1 MKKTLTKILTLILAV
16 ITATAFIGCAENA
29 DTAKEEN
36 YTNRGYV
43 NITNVKSN
51 GISLFASGTQT
62 TSTTG
67 SLTRE
72 IVAIVYPEDAENKL
86 VDWSVAW
93 GTGAS
98 RINEDV
104 KKYVTVTPSFDG
116 STIANVT
123 CHKAFLGDEIYVT
136 VTTRQGGYTASACC
150 QYQGA
155 PETLT
160 IDMAGFTAVNDSG
173 WNAKIYELA
182 KGSTYSFDLVL
193 NNTMGTVGPTFGKYK
208 ISILA
213 YGGINTT
220 KNFYDKSGNITST
233 TNEEISLE
241 VVDAWDNNGSV
252 CTKFERT
259 ISGGVE
265 SNAVQLRCSIE
276 NCKLKVEVLG
286 APSGFSAETGNQT
299 GSAKQEFSS
308 YIEGKI
314 PYCAVTVTD
323 TVSGLSQTI
332 NLRPYA
338 TAEGVSLNNGDDIIF

>member
-1 MKKTLTKILTLILAV
+1 MKKTFTKILTLILAV
-16 ITATAFIGCAENA
+16 ITATAFVGCAENPN
-29 DTAKEEN
+29 TAKEEN
-36 YTNRGYV
+36 YINRGYV

-93 GTGAS
+93 GNNAS
-98 RINEDV
+98 RRNEDV
-104 KKYVTVTPSFDG
+104 KKYVTVTPIFDG
-116 STIANVT
+116 STTANVT

-160 IDMAGFTAVNDSG
+160 IDMAGVTAVNDSG

-193 NNTMGTVGPTFGKYK
+193 NNTMGTVGPTFGNYK
-208 ISILA
+208 ISIEA
-213 YGGINTT
+213 FGGIVATRNI
-220 KNFYDKSGNITST
+220 YDKSGNITST
-233 TNEEISLE
+233 INDEINLT
-241 VVDAWDNNGSV
+241 VVDNWDSYGTVYTRFPPTVTETVSSDINQ
-252 CTKFERT
+252 
-259 ISGGVE
+259 IS
-265 SNAVQLRCSIE
+265 CKIE
-276 NCKLKVEVLG
+276 NGKLIVNVNG
-286 APSGFSAETGNQT
+286 VPTGFSSETGNPN
-299 GSAKQEFSS
+299 GSAKVSFSS
-308 YIEGKI
+308 YIDGKI

-323 TVSGLSQTI
+323 TTSGLSQTI

-338 TAEGVSLNNGDDIIF
+338 TVEGVSLNNGDDIIF

>member
-160 IDMAGFTAVNDSG
+160 IDMAGVTAINDSD

-182 KGSTYSFDLVL
+182 KGSTYLFDLVL
-193 NNTMGTVGPTFGKYK
+193 NNTMGTVGPTFGNYK
-208 ISILA
+208 ISIVA

-220 KNFYDKSGNITST
+220 KTIFDKSGNVTST
-233 TNEEISLE
+233 TNEEISLK
-241 VVDAWDNNGSV
+241 VIDTWDTDGSV
-252 CTKFERT
+252 YTKFETT
-259 ISGGVE
+259 IYGII
-265 SNAVQLRCSIE
+265 SNTNQISCSIE
-276 NCKLKVEVLG
+276 NGKLKVIVRG
-286 APSGFSAETGNQT
+286 APSGLSALQGNQT
-299 GSAKQEFSS
+299 GTAKQEFSS

-323 TVSGLSQTI
+323 TVSGLFQTI

-338 TAEGVSLNNGDDIIF
+338 TAESVSLNNGDDIIF

>member
-1 MKKTLTKILTLILAV
+1 MKKTFTKILTLILAV
-16 ITATAFIGCAENA
+16 ITATAFVGCAENPN
-29 DTAKEEN
+29 TAKEEN

-86 VDWSVAW
+86 VDWSVVW

-136 VTTRQGGYTASACC
+136 VTTRQGGYTTSACC

-160 IDMAGFTAVNDSG
+160 IDMAGVSAINDSD

-193 NNTMGTVGPTFGKYK
+193 NNTMGTVGPTFGNYK
-208 ISILA
+208 ISIVA

-220 KNFYDKSGNITST
+220 KTIFDKSGNVTST
-233 TNEEISLE
+233 TNEEISLK
-241 VVDAWDNNGSV
+241 VIDTWDTNGSV
-252 CTKFERT
+252 YTKLEPT
-259 ISGGVE
+259 ITGAN
-265 SNAVQLRCSIE
+265 SNTNQISCSIE
-276 NCKLKVEVLG
+276 NGKLKVRVLG
-286 APSGFSAETGNQT
+286 TPSGFSAETGNQN